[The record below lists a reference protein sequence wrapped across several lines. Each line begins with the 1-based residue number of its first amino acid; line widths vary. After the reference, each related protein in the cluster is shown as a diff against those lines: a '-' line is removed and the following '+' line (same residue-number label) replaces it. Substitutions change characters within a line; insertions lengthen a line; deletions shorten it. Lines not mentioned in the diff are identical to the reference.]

1 MDFGIVLFTSDRGIS
16 PADAA
21 AAAETNG
28 FNTFYVPEHSHIP
41 TKRAVAHPATG
52 DASLPDDRYMR
63 TLDPWVSL
71 ATACAVTTKIRLST
85 AICLPVQHDCITL
98 AKSIATLDHLSGGR
112 VEVCAGFG
120 WNLDELADHNV
131 PAGRRRTMLRE
142 YIEAMRELWTKEE
155 ASYSGEFV
163 NYGPSWA
170 WPKTVQDHVPVLIGA
185 TGNEKNFKWIAKYA
199 DGWMSTPQDADIE
212 RLVKELYAEWDSV
225 GRTGLPRIVVLDMQK
240 PDASRLSRWADAGVS
255 EVLYA
260 LPDKSTEEVQAY
272 LGRLSDK
279 LRAFGPLDACAA
291 TTGPSS

>member
-21 AAAETNG
+21 ASAEKNG
-28 FNTFYVPEHSHIP
+28 FTTFYVPEHSHIP
-41 TKRAVAHPATG
+41 TKREVAHPTTG

-71 ATACAVTTKIRLST
+71 ATASAVTTKIRLST

-163 NYGPSWA
+163 NYGLSWA
-170 WPKTVQDHVPVLIGA
+170 WPKTVQEHLPVLIGA

-212 RLVKELYAEWDSV
+212 RLVKLLYAEWDSAD
-225 GRTGLPRIVVLDMQK
+225 RTGLPRIVVLDMVK
-240 PDASRLSRWADAGVS
+240 PDVSRLSRWAALGVS
-255 EVLYA
+255 EVVYGI
-260 LPDKSTEEVQAY
+260 PDKSTEEVQAY

-279 LRAFGPLDACAA
+279 LDAFGPLGTYAA
-291 TTGPSS
+291 AR

>member
-21 AAAETNG
+21 VAAEKNG
-28 FNTFYVPEHSHIP
+28 FTSFYVPEHSHIP
-41 TKRAVAHPATG
+41 TKREVAHPTTG

-112 VEVCAGFG
+112 VELCAGFG

-131 PAGRRRTMLRE
+131 PASRRRTMLRE
-142 YIEAMRELWTKEE
+142 YIEAMRELWTQEE
-155 ASYSGEFV
+155 ASYTGEFI

-170 WPKTVQDHVPVLIGA
+170 WPKTVQAHVPVLIGA
-185 TGNEKNFKWIAKYA
+185 TGNEKNFKWIARYA
-199 DGWMSTPQDADIE
+199 DGWMSTPQDADVE
-212 RLVKELYAEWDSV
+212 RLVKLLYAEWDSAD
-225 GRTGLPRIVVLDMQK
+225 RTGLPRIVVLDMAK
-240 PDASRLSRWADAGVS
+240 PDAWRLSQWASLGVS
-255 EVLYA
+255 EVVYGI
-260 LPDKSTEEVQAY
+260 PDKSTEEVRAY

-279 LRAFGPLDACAA
+279 LDAFGPLGTYAA
-291 TTGPSS
+291 AR

>member
-1 MDFGIVLFTSDRGIS
+1 MDFGVALFTSDRGIS

-21 AAAETNG
+21 SAAEKNG
-28 FNTFYVPEHSHIP
+28 FKTFYVPEHSHIP
-41 TKRAVAHPATG
+41 TKREVAHPATG

-71 ATACAVTTKIRLST
+71 ATASAVTAKIRLST

-142 YIEAMRELWTKEE
+142 YIQAMRELWTKEE

-170 WPKTVQDHVPVLIGA
+170 WPKTVQEHVPVLIGA
-185 TGNEKNFKWIAKYA
+185 AGNEKNFKWIAKYA
-199 DGWMSTPQDADIE
+199 DGWMSTPQDSDIE
-212 RLVKELYAEWDSV
+212 RLVNMLYAEWDSAD
-225 GRTGLPRIVVLDMQK
+225 RTGRPRIVVLDMQK
-240 PDASRLSRWADAGVS
+240 PEVSRLSQWADLGVS
-255 EVLYA
+255 EVVYGM
-260 LPDKSTEEVQAY
+260 PDKSTEEVHAY

-279 LRAFGPLDACAA
+279 LDAFGPLGASAA
-291 TTGPSS
+291 AQ

>member
-16 PADAA
+16 PPDAA
-21 AAAETNG
+21 AAAERNG
-28 FNTFYVPEHSHIP
+28 FTTFYVPEHSHIP
-41 TKRAVAHPATG
+41 TKREAVHPTTG
-52 DASLPDDRYMR
+52 DASLPDDRYLR

-71 ATACAVTTKIRLST
+71 AAACAVTSTIRLST
-85 AICLPVQHDCITL
+85 AVCLPVQHDCITL

-170 WPKTVQDHVPVLIGA
+170 WPKTVQNHVPVLIGA
-185 TGNEKNFKWIAKYA
+185 AGNEKNFKWIAKNA

-212 RLVKELYAEWDSV
+212 GSVNSLRAEWYSA
-225 GRTGLPRIVVLDMQK
+225 GRAGSPRIVVLDLQK
-240 PDASRLSRWADAGVS
+240 PDASRLYQWADLGVS
-255 EVLYA
+255 EVVYA
-260 LPDKSTEEVQAY
+260 MPDSSTEEAAAY
-272 LGRLSDK
+272 LGRLSEK
-279 LRAFGPLDACAA
+279 LDAVGPLDVATAA
-291 TTGPSS
+291 R

>member
-21 AAAETNG
+21 ASAEKNG
-28 FNTFYVPEHSHIP
+28 FTTFYVPEHSHIP
-41 TKRAVAHPATG
+41 TKREVAHPTTG

-71 ATACAVTTKIRLST
+71 ATASAVTTKIRLST

-120 WNLDELADHNV
+120 WNLEELADHNV

-163 NYGPSWA
+163 NYGLSWA
-170 WPKTVQDHVPVLIGA
+170 WPKTVQEHLPVLIGA

-212 RLVKELYAEWDSV
+212 RLVKLLYAEWDSAD
-225 GRTGLPRIVVLDMQK
+225 RTGLPRIVVLDMVK
-240 PDASRLSRWADAGVS
+240 PDVSRLSWWAALGVS
-255 EVLYA
+255 EVVYGI
-260 LPDKSTEEVQAY
+260 PDKSTEEVVAY

-279 LRAFGPLDACAA
+279 LDAFGPLGTYAA
-291 TTGPSS
+291 AR

>member
-1 MDFGIVLFTSDRGIS
+1 MDFGIVLFTSDRGIT

-21 AAAETNG
+21 TTAETSG

-41 TKRAVAHPATG
+41 VKREAAHPTTG
-52 DASLPDDRYMR
+52 DGSLPDDRYMR

-98 AKSIATLDHLSGGR
+98 AKSIASLDYLSGGR

-131 PAGRRRTMLRE
+131 PVARRRTMLRE

-163 NYGPSWA
+163 AYGPSWA
-170 WPKTVQDHVPVLIGA
+170 WPKTVQGHLPVLIGA
-185 TGNEKNFKWIAKYA
+185 TGNEKNFKWIARNA
-199 DGWMSTPQDADIE
+199 DGWMSTPRDADIE
-212 RLVKELYAEWDSV
+212 GLVKSLQFQWDSS
-225 GRTGLPRIVVLDMQK
+225 GRGGRPRIVILDVQK
-240 PDASRLSRWADAGVS
+240 PDVSRLSRWADIGVS
-255 EVLYA
+255 EVVYGM
-260 LPDKSTEEVQAY
+260 PDKSTEEVRAY

-279 LRAFGPLDACAA
+279 LDAFGALGAA
-291 TTGPSS
+291 AAAR

>member
-21 AAAETNG
+21 EAAEKNG
-28 FNTFYVPEHSHIP
+28 FDTFYVPEHSHIP
-41 TKRAVAHPATG
+41 TKREVAHPATG
-52 DASLPDDRYMR
+52 SASLPDDRYMR

-71 ATACAVTTKIRLST
+71 AAASAVTTKIRLST

-112 VEVCAGFG
+112 VQVCAGFG

-142 YIEAMRELWTKEE
+142 YIEAMRELWSKEE

-170 WPKTVQDHVPVLIGA
+170 WPKTVQEHVPVLIGA

-199 DGWMSTPQDADIE
+199 DGWMSTPQDADIG
-212 RLVKELYAEWDSV
+212 RLVNSLYAEWDSV
-225 GRTGLPRIVVLDMQK
+225 GRVGRPRIVVLDMQK
-240 PDASRLSRWADAGVS
+240 PEALRLSQWADIGVS
-255 EVLYA
+255 EVVYG
-260 LPDKSTEEVQAY
+260 LPDKSSEEVRAY

-279 LRAFGPLDACAA
+279 LDAFGALGASA
-291 TTGPSS
+291 TVH